1 MNLLGKIQDK
11 DLQLTDQIDIEDE
24 QATNVHTTSSNG
36 SD

>member
-24 QATNVHTTSSNG
+24 QATNVHTT
-36 SD
+36 